1 MTTTM
6 AVADKSGRRQRREV
20 TVDRDT
26 CNRPGTLTS
35 ARQAGGGER
44 SRQVRH
50 GGQRLALSDGA
61 SAA

>member
-1 MTTTM
+1 
-6 AVADKSGRRQRREV
+6 V